1 MRVIDALRRGCG
13 LLLLP
18 LALVALPSSAQT
30 TSPEPVLSL
39 SKGSGQAY
47 PTKPVRVIV
56 GFAPGGATDIIA
68 RIMSPRLTA
77 AFGQTFVVEN
87 RPGADSLIAM
97 ELVARADPDG
107 HLIFLNSS
115 AHTVNPSLYKNANVD
130 ANKDFAAITLIGD
143 VPNVLVVHPTLP
155 VNTMRE
161 FVDLAKKK
169 KGELHFASSA
179 SITFLGTALLNKM
192 AGIDTVRLAYKGAG
206 PAMIALVSG
215 EAQFML
221 TGIGPVHPHIK
232 SNKLRPIAVSVM
244 KRSPLLPNIP
254 TITESAVPGY
264 VSSVWYAALAPAKV
278 PRPIIDRLN
287 TEMRKIMTEPDIKAG
302 LIAQA
307 LELQPGTPEELQVFM
322 RSETEKWAKV
332 VVESGAKIE

>member
-1 MRVIDALRRGCG
+1 MT
-13 LLLLP
+13 
-18 LALVALPSSAQT
+18 LALPVAAQT
-30 TSPEPVLSL
+30 
-39 SKGSGQAY
+39 Y
-47 PTKPVRVIV
+47 PIKPVRVIV

-68 RIMSPRLTA
+68 RMVSPRLTA

-87 RPGADSLIAM
+87 RAGADSLIAS

-107 HLIFLNSS
+107 HLIYFISS
-115 AHTVNPSLYKNANVD
+115 AHTVNPSLYKNVNFDV
-130 ANKDFAAITLIGD
+130 NKDFSSITMVGD
-143 VPNVLVVHPTLP
+143 VPNVVVVHPTLP
-155 VNTMRE
+155 VKNMRE
-161 FVDLAKKK
+161 FIELAKRK

-206 PAMIALVSG
+206 PAMLALISG

-244 KRSPLLPNIP
+244 KRSPLLPDIP
-254 TITESAVPGY
+254 TIHESAVPGY
-264 VSSVWYAALAPAKV
+264 VTSVWYAALAPARV

-287 TEMRKIMTEPDIKAG
+287 TEMRKAMAEPEIKAG

-307 LELQPGTPEELQVFM
+307 IELMPSTPEELQEYV
-322 RSETEKWAKV
+322 RTETEKWAKV
-332 VVESGAKIE
+332 VKESGAKID